1 MDRIIIRDLRANVL
15 VGTLERE
22 QKYRQEIVAKLT
34 LYLDLAPA
42 GRTDDLTKS
51 VDYASVARRALGIM
65 ETGRFKLLEALGTAL
80 GNMMLEYA
88 PVRRAEVLL
97 EKPRALDFAHVGIEM
112 HFDREETR

>member
-1 MDRIIIRDLRANVL
+1 MDRIIIRDLRANAL

-22 QKYRQEIVAKLT
+22 QKYRQEITATLT

-42 GRTDDLTKS
+42 GKTDDLTKS
-51 VDYASVARRALGIM
+51 VDYAEVARRALEIM
-65 ETGRFKLLEALGTAL
+65 ETGRFRLLEALGAKL
-80 GNMMLEYA
+80 GNMILEYA

-97 EKPRALDFAHVGIEM
+97 EKPRALDFANVGIEM

>member
-1 MDRIIIRDLRANVL
+1 MDRIIIRDLRANAL

-22 QKYRQEIVAKLT
+22 QKYRQEITAALT

-42 GRTDDLTKS
+42 GKADDLTQS
-51 VDYASVARRALGIM
+51 VDYAEVARRALNIM
-65 ETGRFKLLEALGTAL
+65 ETGRFNLLEALGTAL
-80 GNMMLEYA
+80 GNLMLEYA
-88 PVRRAEVLL
+88 PVRRAEVRL

>member
-1 MDRIIIRDLRANVL
+1 MDKIIIRDLRANVL

-22 QKYRQEIVAKLT
+22 QKYRQEIVATLT
-34 LYLDLAPA
+34 MHLDLAPA
-42 GRTDDLTKS
+42 GNSDDLARS
-51 VDYASVARRALGIM
+51 VDYAEIARRALGIM
-65 ETGRFKLLEALGTAL
+65 ETGRFQLLEALGTAL
-80 GNMMLEYA
+80 GDMIMEYA

>member
-1 MDRIIIRDLRANVL
+1 MDRIIIRDLRTNAL
-15 VGTLERE
+15 IGTLERE
-22 QKYRQEIVAKLT
+22 QKYRQEIVATLT
-34 LYLDLAPA
+34 LHLDLAPA
-42 GRTDDLTKS
+42 GNSDDLARS
-51 VDYASVARRALGIM
+51 VDYAEIARRAQNIM

-97 EKPRALDFAHVGIEM
+97 EKPRALDFAHVAIEM